1 MPTYSYQCGTCG
13 HQFDQFQRFSEDPL
27 TDCPDCEGR
36 VRRIIQPVG
45 VVFKGSGWYITDSR
59 KSSEPSSNGAKDAE
73 KSKASDT
80 AKGAVTEKSAPT
92 RPESG
97 PAKTPAPV

>member
-1 MPTYSYQCGTCG
+1 MPTYSYQCDMCG

-27 TDCPDCEGR
+27 TDCPACEGS

-59 KSSEPSSNGAKDAE
+59 KTSESGSNGAKEPE
-73 KSKASDT
+73 KPKASTT
-80 AKGAVTEKSAPT
+80 AKDAASEKAT
-92 RPESG
+92 ATKPESG
-97 PAKTPAPV
+97 SPKTPAPV